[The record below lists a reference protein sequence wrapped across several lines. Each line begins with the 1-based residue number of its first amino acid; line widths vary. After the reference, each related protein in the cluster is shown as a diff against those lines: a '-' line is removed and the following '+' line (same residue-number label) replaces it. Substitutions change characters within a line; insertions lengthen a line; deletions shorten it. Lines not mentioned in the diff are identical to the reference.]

1 MKGICGMQ
9 EITDKQ
15 KQYIQEMHEFSEYPL
30 PTFVGTTKEE
40 AAEYIDR
47 YSKLAHESTWGI
59 ENGY

>member
-1 MKGICGMQ
+1 MQ

-30 PTFVGTTKEE
+30 PAFVGTTKEE